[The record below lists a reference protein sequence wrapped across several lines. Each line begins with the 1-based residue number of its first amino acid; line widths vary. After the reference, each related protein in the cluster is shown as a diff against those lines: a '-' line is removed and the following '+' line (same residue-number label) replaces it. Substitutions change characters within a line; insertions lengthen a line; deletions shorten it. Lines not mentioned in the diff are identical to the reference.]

1 MGFLDGL
8 KVLDCTDE
16 RGLVAGRLL
25 ADMGADVVQV
35 EPPGGSPARLAP
47 PLTDGV
53 SLYWETYAANKR
65 GVVCDLTAAEGRT
78 GLRDLAARSDILI
91 QSADPG
97 TFDRW
102 GLGWP
107 QLHRMNPRLIY
118 VSITAFGQD
127 GPKAG
132 WAATDLTVWA
142 AGGPLAYNQDETG
155 PPLRISVPQTWLH
168 AGADAAAGALLAHR
182 ARRLSGR
189 GQHVDVSAQ
198 VSLGLCTL
206 AANLTAITGDSEPD
220 WIPKPRGRLSV
231 DQSGSGSRTRRSKWP
246 VRDGYV
252 ELHLAIGPAV
262 GAFTNNLFAWLR
274 DEGADPDPTIAGWDW
289 RALPDMIKT
298 GAVTMEQ
305 MDEARAIV
313 AAFLLDKT
321 KAEVTEA
328 GLTRKLLAVG
338 IANVSDL
345 AGSGHFADRGFLIDL
360 PGPAGPHLTMP
371 GPVARASTDG
381 FTWRYPAPRLGQHD
395 EQIRAEWL
403 ARPADN
409 PAPATLPPAPLRRA
423 DGSGARPGPVPLPL
437 APLPIVPL
445 PLAPLPIAPLPIA
458 PLPIAASPL
467 AGLKVAD
474 LSWVVAGPVIGRA
487 LADFGATVVRVESSG
502 RIETARHMAPFYGGR
517 PGVENSALYVTC
529 NAGKLGLALD
539 LTAEEGRETVRDLA
553 RWADVVVE
561 SFTPGLMD
569 RWGLGYERLAAENPG
584 LIMVSSSL
592 MGHTGRLS
600 RLAGYGNI
608 GAAMSGFQ
616 YIVGWPDR
624 PPIGPFGP
632 YTDFIGPRLALVA
645 LLAALE
651 HRDRTGLGCYLDVSQ
666 AECGAWFLSPQI
678 AAYLADGTVPE
689 RDGNRD
695 PVFVPHGVFPCRSDG
710 PDHAD
715 HVAVAVRDNADF
727 AALATVMDRP
737 DLIDDARY
745 ATPDA
750 RRTHEPELEALVAA
764 WTSERSATEV
774 ERACQAAGVPA
785 HRASRSADIVVD
797 PQLAHL
803 GHLIRL
809 PHPIHGEVV
818 VEGPRYRLSG
828 TPGRVT
834 RPGPTIGQDR
844 DAVLAGILGYSSDRI
859 KHLDASGVLR

>member
-8 KVLDCTDE
+8 RVLDCTDE

-35 EPPGGSPARLAP
+35 EPPVGSSARDAP
-47 PLTDGV
+47 PLSDGR

-65 GVVCDLTAAEGRT
+65 GVVCDLGTAAGRAA
-78 GLRDLAARSDILI
+78 LRDLAAQSDILI
-91 QSADPG
+91 ESADPG
-97 TFDRW
+97 TFDGL

-107 QLHRMNPRLIY
+107 ELHRINPRLIY
-118 VSITAFGQD
+118 VSITAFGPD

-142 AGGPLAYNQDETG
+142 AGGPLAYNQDEAG

-168 AGADAAAGALLAHR
+168 TAADAAAGALLAHR
-182 ARRLSGR
+182 ARGLTGL

-206 AANLTAITGDSEPD
+206 AANLTAVTGDSEPD
-220 WIPKPRGRLSV
+220 WIPKPGGQLSL

-246 VRDGYV
+246 VRDGYA

-274 DEGADPDPTIAGWDW
+274 AEGACPDPEIASWDW
-289 RALPDMIKT
+289 RTLPGLIKAGEVT
-298 GAVTMEQ
+298 GAQMEK
-305 MDEARAIV
+305 ARAIV
-313 AAFLLDKT
+313 ATFVQDKT
-321 KAEVTEA
+321 KAEMTEA
-328 GLTRKLLAVG
+328 GLTHKLLAVG
-338 IANVSDL
+338 IADVSDL
-345 AGSGHFADRGFLIDL
+345 AESAHFADREFFIDL
-360 PGPAGPHLTMP
+360 RGPTGTPLTMP
-371 GPVARASTDG
+371 GPVARAAPDG

-395 EQIRAEWL
+395 EEIRAEWR
-403 ARPADN
+403 ARPADH
-409 PAPATLPPAPLRRA
+409 PAAV
-423 DGSGARPGPVPLPL
+423 GSGAGDAVVALPL
-437 APLPIVPL
+437 AD
-445 PLAPLPIAPLPIA
+445 
-458 PLPIAASPL
+458 
-467 AGLKVAD
+467 LKVAD

-502 RIETARHMAPFYGGR
+502 KVETARHMAPFYGGR
-517 PGVENSALYVTC
+517 AGVENSALYVTC

-539 LTAEEGRETVRDLA
+539 LTTDEGRETVRDLA

-624 PPIGPFGP
+624 PPLGPFGP

-651 HRDRTGLGCYLDVSQ
+651 RRDRTGLGCYLDVAQ

-678 AAYLADGTVPE
+678 AAYLADRTVTE
-689 RDGNRD
+689 RVGNRD
-695 PVFVPHGVFPCRSDG
+695 PVFVPHGVFPCRSEG

-715 HVAVAVRDNADF
+715 HVAIVARHDADF
-727 AALATVMDRP
+727 AALAAVIGRP
-737 DLIDDARY
+737 DLSRDARY

-750 RRTHEPELEALVAA
+750 RRAHEPELETLIAA
-764 WTSERSATEV
+764 WTSERGAAEV
-774 ERACQAAGVPA
+774 EEACQAAGVPA
-785 HRASRSADIVVD
+785 HRAAKSADIVVD
-797 PQLAHL
+797 PQLEHL

-818 VEGPRYRLSG
+818 VEGPRYKLSG

-834 RPGPTIGQDR
+834 RPAPTMGQDR
-844 DAVLAGILGYSSDRI
+844 DAVLADLLGFSTDRI
-859 KHLDASGVLR
+859 KHLDEAGVLR